1 VIENVLYGN
10 GLWSLLAVYITVLGL
25 WYYIYIKTRHLG
37 NAELRNQKTK
47 KATLMLIGM
56 LVLFLIT
63 NTTLDVVRSLGF
75 SQKTLPRIIE
85 LGLYFLNIGVFVG
98 IPGIAFLALGRKLEV
113 ELSRYNSINGVQI
126 QDGYIRKITFLTTA
140 SCVIAFSTLAI
151 LITAFIILS
160 VLSSQHKLKPAM
172 ALSFHVLYRVLEIA
186 YMLSVLGIFYFKV
199 NPKVIGAKYVR
210 MK

>member
-1 VIENVLYGN
+1 
-10 GLWSLLAVYITVLGL
+10 
-25 WYYIYIKTRHLG
+25 
-37 NAELRNQKTK
+37 
-47 KATLMLIGM
+47 ML
-56 LVLFLIT
+56 F
-63 NTTLDVVRSLGF
+63 RS
-75 SQKTLPRIIE
+75 
-85 LGLYFLNIGVFVG
+85 
-98 IPGIAFLALGRKLEV
+98 LEV
-113 ELSRYNSINGVQI
+113 ELSRYNNINGVQI

-172 ALSFHVLYRVLEIA
+172 ALSFHVLYRILEIS